1 MSKSCLSTGQ
11 TSILQVETGSP
22 FWIMYKS
29 SPKKRHAFI
38 KYVSN
43 KTTNAVHM
51 QIISLV
57 LYSHSPNFYSMLHHY
72 TTASSSS
79 GTSSKVS
86 LLDPLRPPWNIS
98 LSVALKLLSLFRDDP
113 GLCSGVLLSSL
124 NASMASVR
132 ELLPDALRRPAVD
145 DDVSTMP
152 LRRLSATIADNEE
165 ESGFV
170 RGPGRICVKVF
181 KRPGV
186 ASLGSIAR

>member
-1 MSKSCLSTGQ
+1 MLS
-11 TSILQVETGSP
+11 SIRIQQPTD
-22 FWIMYKS
+22 
-29 SPKKRHAFI
+29 
-38 KYVSN
+38 
-43 KTTNAVHM
+43 AVHM
-51 QIISLV
+51 QIVSLV
-57 LYSHSPNFYSMLHHY
+57 LYSHSLSFFFILHHY

-98 LSVALKLLSLFRDDP
+98 LNVALKLLSLFLEDP
-113 GLCSGVLLSSL
+113 GLCSGVLLSSF
-124 NASMASVR
+124 NASIASVR

-170 RGPGRICVKVF
+170 RGPGSICVKVF
-181 KRPGV
+181 RRPGV
-186 ASLGSIAR
+186 ASLRSIAR